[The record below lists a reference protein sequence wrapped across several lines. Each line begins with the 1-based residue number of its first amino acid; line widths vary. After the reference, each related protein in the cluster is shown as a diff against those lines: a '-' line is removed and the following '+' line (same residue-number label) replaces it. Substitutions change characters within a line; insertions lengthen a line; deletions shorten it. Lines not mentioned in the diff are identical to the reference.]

1 MIRIILLTFC
11 LVAPLFSK
19 AQSLSASVLATSGG
33 NETISNLHLSWTFGE
48 AVINTLSNE
57 NFILTSGFQQGERF
71 CLGDLNFDG
80 LVSNSDLLIFLAN
93 FGCIDM
99 CIADFDNDGSVGS
112 TDLLTFLLVY
122 NSQCYG
128 NN

>member
-1 MIRIILLTFC
+1 MVLC
-11 LVAPLFSK
+11 E
-19 AQSLSASVLATSGG
+19 AQTLSESVLATSGG

-57 NFILTSGFQQGERF
+57 NVILTCGFQQGERF

-80 LVSNSDLLIFLAN
+80 FVSNSDLLIFLAN
-93 FGCIDM
+93 FGCIDL
-99 CIADFDNDGSVGS
+99 CIADFDNDGIVGS
-112 TDLLTFLLVY
+112 SDLMSFLIVY
-122 NSQCYG
+122 DSQCYG